1 MSNLVTRETP
11 ELAAQAQEA
20 INALVLKGDTSKL
33 TLEQKTQYYSA
44 VCSTVGLNPATRP
57 FQFLTFQGKEV
68 LYPDKSCA
76 EQLRSLKA
84 ISLSGPK
91 ITFQDTLIMV
101 EVTATMRNG
110 RTDTDYGIV
119 DTTTNL
125 NKGLS
130 RGDAILKAVTKAKRR
145 VTFSICGL
153 GFLNDVSDARED
165 GSPLQLED
173 LSLAQLHDVEYLS
186 SNDFAALTEYAL
198 AVGMTKDAWGHYL
211 MSRYPGRGRGE
222 IPKADFDL
230 INADLSNEKIV
241 SQWIER
247 VNPSK
252 PIT

>member
-1 MSNLVTRETP
+1 MSNLATREKP

-20 INALVLKGDTSKL
+20 INALVIKGDTSKL
-33 TLEQKTQYYSA
+33 TLEQKTQYYNA
-44 VCSTVGLNPATRP
+44 VCCTVGLNPATRP

-76 EQLRSLKA
+76 EQLRSLKG

-91 ITFQDTLIMV
+91 FTFQGALIIV

-110 RTDTDYGIV
+110 RTDTDFGIV

-130 RGDAILKAVTKAKRR
+130 KGDAMLKAVTKAKRR

-153 GFLNDVSDARED
+153 GFLNEVSEARED
-165 GSPLQLED
+165 GTPLQLED
-173 LSLAQLHDVEYLS
+173 LPLAQLHEIEYLS
-186 SNDFAALTEYAL
+186 SEEFATLTEYAI
-198 AVGMTKDAWGHYL
+198 AAGMTEKAWGYYL

-222 IPKADFDL
+222 IPKDDFDS
-230 INADLSNEKIV
+230 INADLSNEEIV
-241 SQWIER
+241 ARWIAR
-247 VNPSK
+247 VNPSQ
-252 PIT
+252 PID